1 MNRFVVTS
9 GFMLLMA
16 WQAVSQSK
24 VVSVSKSELTGIELP
39 AGSRKDNRL
48 LVTVAAKT
56 LLQMKAEENALVLED
71 QVEVFILP
79 PSTTNQII
87 EQVKAAVQKAGWMIS
102 PIGTEATYIL
112 LTQKDKIVLV
122 CLESQKKETSLYLSP
137 VNKVVAKEE
146 ATQAVAVVQPEV
158 KAPEVTEVPLPAVE
172 VKQKQSVKEVV
183 VEGKTQTNQPVTE
196 TTNTGYT
203 FNTIN
208 FDDGWTSTIAQDYV
222 QVAKGNLLV
231 LLYYSS
237 EMTDEMRY
245 SNLEISEIFWNKL
258 VVPNYTIK
266 SAQRLNESLTFF
278 RTYFIEGDVVEPKT
292 GKPLY
297 VAMTVLMNSGIATPV
312 VAIATDKNS
321 YLQQFP
327 EPKALG
333 NMVGYNRFAVGPNDV
348 LGNWTANSSAGVHL
362 YNTNTG
368 NYAGMNYASSSDQFS
383 FHTDGTYTSKHS
395 GASSVYG
402 TTTVYTQDY
411 KGKITLTNWDMS
423 LTNRFKDATENF
435 HIWFEVVRDG
445 RILHLQ
451 SKTASAIQYNLVK
464 VK

>member
-1 MNRFVVTS
+1 
-9 GFMLLMA
+9 MLLVV
-16 WQAVSQSK
+16 WQAISQNK
-24 VVSVSKSELTGIELP
+24 VVAVSKSELTGIELP

-56 LLQMKAEENALVLED
+56 LLQMKADENTMTLED
-71 QVEVFILP
+71 KVEVFILP
-79 PSTTNQII
+79 PSANNQII
-87 EQVKAAVQKAGWMIS
+87 EQVKDAAQKAGWVIS
-102 PIGTEATYIL
+102 PIGTETTYIL
-112 LTQKDKIVLV
+112 LSRKDKTILA

-137 VNKVVAKEE
+137 VNQVVAKEE
-146 ATQAVAVVQPEV
+146 TTQAVVVVQPEV
-158 KAPEVTEVPLPAVE
+158 KMPQASEVPMPAVE
-172 VKQKQSVKEVV
+172 EKQTVHEVV
-183 VEGKTQTNQPVTE
+183 VEKKTQTNQPTAE
-196 TTNTGYT
+196 AATSGYT
-203 FNTIN
+203 FTTIN
-208 FDDGWTSTIAQDYV
+208 FDDGWTSTIAADYV
-222 QVAKGNLLV
+222 QVVKGNMRV

-258 VVPNYTIK
+258 VVPNYTVK

-278 RTYFIEGDVVEPKT
+278 RTYFIEGDVVEPTT

-312 VAIATDKNS
+312 VAIASDKNS

-333 NMVGYNRFAVGPNDV
+333 NMVGYNRFAVGANDV
-348 LGNWTANSSAGVHL
+348 VGNWTASSSAGVHL

-383 FHTDGTYTSKHS
+383 FHADGTYTSKHS

-402 TTTVYTQDY
+402 NTTMYTQDY
-411 KGKITLTNWDMS
+411 KGKLTLTNWDMS

-435 HIWFEVVRDG
+435 HVWFEVVRDG

-451 SKTASAIQYNLVK
+451 SKTASSIQYNLIK